1 MLRVMYSGDG
11 GEVGEDDGD
20 WEGNSGVGG

>member
-1 MLRVMYSGDG
+1 MYSSDG

-20 WEGNSGVGG
+20 WESNSGIGG